1 MSDWIDVSVLL
12 HNDMAHW
19 PGDQPFE
26 RKRDSDMD
34 KGDHDNVSQITTSVH
49 AGTHMDA
56 PVHFIQDG
64 EGIDRIPLE
73 VCIGPARVVGIE
85 NPERITAQE
94 LDGHNIRADE
104 RILFKT
110 ANSDRVWRTNDFQK
124 QFVSIAADAARY
136 LGERKPRLVGV
147 DYLSVG
153 AYHGD
158 GAETHQALLGA
169 GIWIVEGLNLSSV
182 QPGEYELI
190 CLPMKIAGSDGAPA
204 RAVLRP
210 A

>member
-1 MSDWIDVSVLL
+1 MSDWIDVSVPL
-12 HNDMAHW
+12 HDGMAHW

-26 RKRDSDMD
+26 RKRDSDME
-34 KGDHDNVSQITTSVH
+34 KGDHDNVSQMTTSVH
-49 AGTHMDA
+49 VGTHMDA
-56 PVHFIQDG
+56 PLHFIKNG
-64 EGIDRIPLE
+64 EAIDRIPLD
-73 VCIGPARVVGIE
+73 VCIGRARIIGIA
-85 NPERITAQE
+85 NQERITPQD
-94 LDGHNIRADE
+94 LDRHNIRSGE

-110 ANSDRVWRTNDFQK
+110 TNSDRVWRTNDFQK

-169 GIWIVEGLNLSSV
+169 GIWIIEGLDLSSV
-182 QPGEYELI
+182 EPGDYDLI
-190 CLPMKIAGSDGAPA
+190 CLPLKIAGSDGAPA

>member
-19 PGDQPFE
+19 PGDQAFE
-26 RKRDSDMD
+26 RKRDNDMD

-56 PVHFIQDG
+56 PLHFVKDG
-64 EGIDRIPLE
+64 EGIDRIPLD
-73 VCIGPARVVGIE
+73 VCIGRARIIPIE
-85 NPERITAQE
+85 NQERVTPQE
-94 LDGHNIRADE
+94 LERHNIQPGE

-110 ANSDRVWRTNDFQK
+110 VNSDRVWRTNNFQK

-136 LGERKPRLVGV
+136 LAERKPRLVGV

-169 GIWIVEGLNLSSV
+169 GIWIVEGLDLSPV
-182 QPGEYELI
+182 EPGDYDLI
-190 CLPMKIAGSDGAPA
+190 CLPLKIGGSDGAPA

>member
-1 MSDWIDVSVLL
+1 MSEWIDVSVLL
-12 HNDMAHW
+12 HNDMPHW
-19 PGDQPFE
+19 PGDKAFE
-26 RKRDSDMD
+26 LKRDSDMD

-56 PVHFIQDG
+56 PVHFIKDG
-64 EGIDRIPLE
+64 EGIDRIPLD
-73 VCIGPARVVGIE
+73 VCIGRARVIAIKD
-85 NPERITAQE
+85 PERITPKE
-94 LDGHNIRADE
+94 LERHNIRAGE

-110 ANSDRVWRTNDFQK
+110 ANSDRVWKTNEFQK

-136 LGERKPRLVGV
+136 LAERRPCLVGV

-169 GIWIVEGLNLSSV
+169 GIWIVEGLNLSAV
-182 QPGEYELI
+182 QPGDYELI
-190 CLPMKIAGSDGAPA
+190 CMPLKIAGSDGAPA